1 MEAKP
6 MPRVYW
12 TNKHRKHDMAGVLVI
27 GRQVIPLVLVY
38 IFLSIV
44 AVGLLFYGITVAPKH
59 PTEGYITDGTSLI
72 PLLYLLIA
80 VGSVFAV
87 IGAVKGLRAFFRYV
101 KDVLK
106 EARDGLDTGRGW

>member
-1 MEAKP
+1 METKP

-38 IFLSIV
+38 IFLGIIGSV
-44 AVGLLFYGITVAPKH
+44 LLVYGIIVAPKH
-59 PTEGYITDGTSLI
+59 PVEGYITDGTSLL

-87 IGAVKGLRAFFRYV
+87 IGAVRGIRAFFTYI

-106 EARDGLDTGRGW
+106 NARDGLDTGRGW